1 MDLLASSLERIAL
14 QLAVVSIHPADSMGR
29 GARYFGTYLYGLS
42 KFENI
47 VFILL

>member
-1 MDLLASSLERIAL
+1 MRGTVGYARRDSPPGKSLKAQDR
-14 QLAVVSIHPADSMGR
+14 D
-29 GARYFGTYLYGLS
+29 ARYFGTYLYGLS